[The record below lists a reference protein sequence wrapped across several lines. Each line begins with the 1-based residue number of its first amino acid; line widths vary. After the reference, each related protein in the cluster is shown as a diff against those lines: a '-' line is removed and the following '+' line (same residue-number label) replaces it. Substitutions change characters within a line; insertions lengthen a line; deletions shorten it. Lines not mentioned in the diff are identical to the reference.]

1 MGIFKKDIEGLRKAR
16 EQQHA
21 RQEKEHQEKEQPND
35 EEKLSSIGER
45 AQISGMYNA
54 SITDEE
60 RSWLFTN
67 YPAKWDE
74 FSKGT
79 IK

>member
-1 MGIFKKDIEGLRKAR
+1 MGIFKKDIEGLRKAK
-16 EQQHA
+16 EQQYA
-21 RQEKEHQEKEQPND
+21 QQEKEQPND

-45 AQISGMYNA
+45 AQNSGMYNA
-54 SITDEE
+54 SITDKE
-60 RSWLFTN
+60 RSWLFIN